1 MQIAVARA
9 THLCRTERAR
19 TFSCY
24 RAKPKNPLAIVV
36 WKPWVTDQRWKIQG
50 EVLHGILVEGRV
62 NSVKETTLLMHT
74 FLLLHITAEEPR
86 KEESQ

>member
-1 MQIAVARA
+1 MSNRA
-9 THLCRTERAR
+9 CTHFFLLSGET
-19 TFSCY
+19 
-24 RAKPKNPLAIVV
+24 KNPLAIVV
-36 WKPWVTDQRWKIQG
+36 WKPWVTDQRWKIQE

-62 NSVKETTLLMHT
+62 NSVKETTVLMHT